1 MMSDL
6 ELQLMIVRKLRESSD
21 LVRDTFT
28 INQIPTCSE
37 KTVKRGINISKP

>member
-1 MMSDL
+1 MSDL

-28 INQIPTCSE
+28 INQIPLCSE
-37 KTVKRGINISKP
+37 KLVKRKINISKR